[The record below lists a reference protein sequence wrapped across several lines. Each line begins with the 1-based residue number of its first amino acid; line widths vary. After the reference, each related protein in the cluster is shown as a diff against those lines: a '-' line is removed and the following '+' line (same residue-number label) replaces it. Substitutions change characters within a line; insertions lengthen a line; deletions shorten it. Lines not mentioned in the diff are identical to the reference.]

1 MVVLAVVFFRLSWGV
16 TRVVTEDSNV
26 SALRFRVK
34 LVSVVNNDE
43 VFELNDESNVLLV
56 GNFTVES
63 NDVEGVLRNVE
74 ADTAEGAVVKRVEGV
89 LKRVDPDNVEGV
101 LNSVEPDDGLSELLN
116 KIDDVDDERKLDG
129 LLGFVPDRRELV
141 LLIVEGVDDK
151 RPVFWSDELLLSVV
165 FFVDKSEFVVDN
177 NEDAVDGFFESAIFL
192 IAQYC
197 IILNKENL

>member
-1 MVVLAVVFFRLSWGV
+1 
-16 TRVVTEDSNV
+16 
-26 SALRFRVK
+26 
-34 LVSVVNNDE
+34 
-43 VFELNDESNVLLV
+43 
-56 GNFTVES
+56 VES

-151 RPVFWSDELLLSVV
+151 RPVF
-165 FFVDKSEFVVDN
+165 
-177 NEDAVDGFFESAIFL
+177 
-192 IAQYC
+192 
-197 IILNKENL
+197 